1 MSVLQLSL
9 YKLAHSHYCYFILI
23 NKTNLFRMKF
33 ISNKNITV
41 RNVHPD
47 AHFKDKV
54 WNVFF
59 NKRPMSVYSSGVS
72 FIFLSRGGH
81 SQTNVLPTRVQTP
94 QKWTLNCVLR
104 HIKFAPLNG
113 VTPVKHNL
121 NGVIMGVTNPKWRT
135 LLWYTV
141 QYPKWRTLLWYT
153 LQYPKW
159 RTVYMVHS
167 TIP

>member
-1 MSVLQLSL
+1 MSLVS
-9 YKLAHSHYCYFILI
+9 
-23 NKTNLFRMKF
+23 
-33 ISNKNITV
+33 
-41 RNVHPD
+41 
-47 AHFKDKV
+47 
-54 WNVFF
+54 
-59 NKRPMSVYSSGVS
+59 YSSSSSMGSLCEPKTLKLSVS
-72 FIFLSRGGH
+72 EPSIAIESSGIHEPRVMKPSTSSLSVSSAAVRARGGH
-81 SQTNVLPTRVQTP
+81 SQTNVLPTRVRTP
-94 QKWTLNCVLR
+94 QKWTLNGVLR

-121 NGVIMGVTNPKWRT
+121 NGVIMGVTYPKWRT

-141 QYPKWRTLLWYT
+141 QYPKWRTLLLYT